1 MDKKILE
8 MKTFLDE
15 GKKQMQQKIDGLMA
29 EERQDE
35 ARVYRASLNIYD
47 IMGTL
52 LNTSKKAA
60 GNDVNLFKEEFH
72 KLITRVAA
80 SWKMSLEK
88 AKEHED
94 YEKVMMEEA
103 KLGVVDSV
111 VKYFDELF

>member
-52 LNTSKKAA
+52 LNTSKKTA
-60 GNDVNLFKEEFH
+60 GNDANLFKEEFH
-72 KLITRVAA
+72 KLVTRVPV

-111 VKYFDELF
+111 VKKYDELF